1 MNARSALRRTTARRS
16 TTTTEPQA
24 VPPRRVTQSRPSPRP
39 WTPPAA
45 PQAHRSWARRH
56 WAISSVALIFVAPFL
71 IAAMIGMVKGI
82 SGTVSGPGV
91 INIVH
96 STDYDDCVTLA
107 NKDGFA
113 TDVCEGLDPN
123 SQVAKVNCAYEQLH
137 KEPLVDCPTATPKA
151 TTSSSSSQ
159 VTNFNDGFSTAKQD
173 DCQQGDTNACTWL
186 KSTKP

>member
-1 MNARSALRRTTARRS
+1 MNARSSLRRTTRLA
-16 TTTTEPQA
+16 TKPPAA
-24 VPPRRVTQSRPSPRP
+24 VPPTPRRVTQSKASQRP

-56 WAISSVALIFVAPFL
+56 WAISSVALIFIAPFL
-71 IAAMIGMVKGI
+71 VAAMIGMVKGI
-82 SGTVSGPGV
+82 SGSVSGPGV

-96 STDYDDCVTLA
+96 TNSYDDCLTLA
-107 NKDGFA
+107 NKDNFA
-113 TDVCEGLDPN
+113 SDVCEGLDPN

-159 VTNFNDGFSTAKQD
+159 VSNFNDGFSTAKQD
-173 DCQQGDTNACTWL
+173 DCQQGDTKACTWL
-186 KSTKP
+186 QTTNH